1 MLGGKEPISYYAPYG
16 ATTRLDLGFVKKRPI
31 NYISPALAFLLP
43 WTMFCFIFGVLT
55 FPIHFNMD
63 RLVAVY
69 VVASLFLI
77 LCIGT
82 WAWVEREARRRQSF
96 TNPTWCP
103 FLFVCLLFAWIV
115 GLILGSINYAVL
127 MKPYMQLM
135 TMNRYTDVDPL
146 LMRGGQ
152 LQDAGIVQFVND
164 SKVDISKAMGFR
176 NYDMYCVAP
185 ISVEGPSSLP
195 PDPLAPRRGL
205 WRQGVAT
212 TELDFWVVGKNC
224 CNEHGRGI
232 NCPGFDVGGLSGL
245 RLTEDSDRAFY
256 RLAVQEAE
264 ALYGIRA
271 NHPIFF
277 NWVHDPMPRIN
288 AGMGHAFR
296 NYLRGVLAYGVFHLF
311 VVVYSV
317 VLLSQKP

>member
-1 MLGGKEPISYYAPYG
+1 MLGGKEPLSHYAPYG
-16 ATTRLDLGFVKKRPI
+16 ATTRLDLGLVKRRPI
-31 NYISPALAFLLP
+31 NYISPFLAFLAP

-77 LCIGT
+77 LCIGV
-82 WAWVEREARRRQSF
+82 WAWVEGEARRRQTF

-127 MKPYMQLM
+127 MKPYMQIM
-135 TMNRYTDVDPL
+135 TMNNYQDVDPL

-152 LQDAGIVQFVND
+152 LQDAGLVRFVNN
-164 SKVDISKAMGFR
+164 SKIDISKAMGFR

-185 ISVEGPSSLP
+185 ISVEGPSQAS
-195 PDPLAPRRGL
+195 DPLAPGL
-205 WRQGVAT
+205 LNQGVAT

-232 NCPGFDVGGLSGL
+232 NCQGFDVGGLSGM
-245 RLTEDSDRAFY
+245 RLTDDSDRAFY

-277 NWVHDPMPRIN
+277 NWVRDPMRGIN
-288 AGMGHAFR
+288 EGKEHAFR
-296 NYLRGVLAYGVFHLF
+296 NYLRGVLAYGVFQLF

-317 VLLSQKP
+317 ILLAQKP